1 MINCSICNSEIEEE
15 NGDIVGYFGDMEV
28 SFCIWCLSCLI
39 NMMIKID
46 GRFIVVEGNEYSK
59 CCNYPAL
66 YKIIDNVVDRW
77 DFCGDCLN
85 PADFCDRVEK

>member
-1 MINCSICNSEIEEE
+1 M
-15 NGDIVGYFGDMEV
+15 
-28 SFCIWCLSCLI
+28 
-39 NMMIKID
+39 
-46 GRFIVVEGNEYSK
+46 VEGNEYSK

-85 PADFCDRVEK
+85 PADFCERVEK